1 MKIALVTDLHFGAR
15 SDSPVFDAFFEKF
28 YKECFFPYLKEHDIK
43 TVIDLGDTFD
53 KRKSISFQTLKN
65 CKRYFFDKLRDNGI
79 IVHAIVG
86 NHDTAMKN
94 TNDINSVDLVLR
106 EYDNIVVYESP
117 KSVSF
122 DGTEILMLPWI
133 CSGNYDE
140 SMEVLRTTAAEIVM
154 GHLEIAGF
162 QMYRGSVNEH
172 GLSKEVFERFDLVAS
187 GHFHHRSSNGNIHYL
202 GNPYEITW
210 QDCDDPRGFH
220 VFDTDTRELTFV
232 KNPFT
237 IYQKIHYDDIKD
249 TLPSLDNVEGKYIK
263 VIVANKTD
271 FKKFEIFIN
280 ELNKAGPVDV
290 KIVED
295 YSEFET
301 NLLDEENVNIEDTVQ
316 LLSSYVDA
324 LDTDSDKDR
333 IKRTLKELYVE
344 AINSEVA

>member
-1 MKIALVTDLHFGAR
+1 MKIALITDIHFGAR

-28 YKECFFPYLKEHDIK
+28 YKECFFPFLAQNNID

-53 KRKSISFQTLKN
+53 KRKTISFQTLKN
-65 CKRYFFDKLRDNGI
+65 CKRYFFDKLHSNGI
-79 IVHAIVG
+79 ALHTIVG
-86 NHDTAMKN
+86 NHDTSLKN
-94 TNDINSVDLVLR
+94 TNEINSVDLVLR

-122 DGTEILMLPWI
+122 DGTDILMLPWI
-133 CSGNYDE
+133 CSGNYEE
-140 SMEVLRTTAAEIVM
+140 SMAALRTTTAEIVM
-154 GHLEIAGF
+154 GHLEISGF
-162 QMYRGSVNEH
+162 PMYRGTINEH
-172 GLSKEVFERFDLVAS
+172 GLGKEIFDRFDIVAS

-220 VFDTDTRELTFV
+220 VFDTETRELTFI

-237 IYQKIHYDDIKD
+237 IYQKIYYDETKD
-249 TLPSLDNVEGKYIK
+249 ERFDPSSIAGKFVK
-263 VIVANKTD
+263 VIVVNKLD
-271 FKKFEIFIN
+271 FKKFELYIN
-280 ELNKAGPVDV
+280 ELNKAGPIDV

-301 NLLDEENVNIEDTVQ
+301 ELLDEENVDIEDTVQ

-324 LDTDSDKDR
+324 LDTESDKDR

-344 AINSEVA
+344 ALNTEVA